1 MSLRKAYRKR
11 SIKDVENVKE
21 FLKLHN
27 IDLPL
32 DILRFWVETA
42 YVEDGTIVFDA
53 PDIFVGG
60 YWERKEGKPFY
71 DDELKKALKDYLFN
85 NNPNY
90 SILVCP
96 VGAICEIDKEGNGM
110 LEFEV
115 WDVRKDKPIFK
126 GAVYVSNIYFGADS
140 YIETPVISIDLK
152 PL

>member
-53 PDIFVGG
+53 PDI
-60 YWERKEGKPFY
+60 
-71 DDELKKALKDYLFN
+71 L
-85 NNPNY
+85 
-90 SILVCP
+90 
-96 VGAICEIDKEGNGM
+96 
-110 LEFEV
+110 
-115 WDVRKDKPIFK
+115 
-126 GAVYVSNIYFGADS
+126 
-140 YIETPVISIDLK
+140 
-152 PL
+152 